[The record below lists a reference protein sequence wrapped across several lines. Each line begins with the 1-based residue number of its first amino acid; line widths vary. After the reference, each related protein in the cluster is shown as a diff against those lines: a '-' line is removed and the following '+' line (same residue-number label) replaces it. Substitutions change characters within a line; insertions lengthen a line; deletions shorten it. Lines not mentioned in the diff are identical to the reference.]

1 MLDVF
6 EFLAVD
12 DAICSSLSQAGQLS
26 WPSAEQHGKACCP
39 VAIKITQII
48 SDSNDSN
55 GNLVMTWAHPAV
67 QTHSAQ
73 FQDQST
79 PNLDDC
85 WFVLILPESHDKA
98 TNQQRSAKLCKIAG
112 AWRFLRTIWPE
123 NWGPRC
129 CNLLWSPWQPLPQK
143 TVWNEWCR
151 RHWESG
157 VQAAWNLVVEIYI
170 NHLDWMRI

>member
-26 WPSAEQHGKACCP
+26 GPSAEHGKACCP

-55 GNLVMTWAHPAV
+55 GNLVTTWAHAAV
-67 QTHSAQ
+67 QKHFAQ
-73 FQDQST
+73 FQDRST

-85 WFVLILPESHDKA
+85 
-98 TNQQRSAKLCKIAG
+98 
-112 AWRFLRTIWPE
+112 
-123 NWGPRC
+123 
-129 CNLLWSPWQPLPQK
+129 
-143 TVWNEWCR
+143 
-151 RHWESG
+151 
-157 VQAAWNLVVEIYI
+157 
-170 NHLDWMRI
+170 